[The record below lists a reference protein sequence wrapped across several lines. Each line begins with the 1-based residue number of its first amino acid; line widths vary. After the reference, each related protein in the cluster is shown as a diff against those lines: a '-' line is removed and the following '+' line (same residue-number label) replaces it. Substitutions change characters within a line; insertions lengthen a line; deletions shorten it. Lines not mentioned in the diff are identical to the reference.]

1 MPSDLSFRLT
11 VEDVFSIRGMGTV
24 VTGRVD
30 SGTLHVGDTVE
41 IVGQST
47 RQKTTVD
54 RIEMFRKQVDQAE
67 TGDMVGVFLQ
77 GIERG
82 QVQRGY
88 ILAGATPGFG

>member
-11 VEDVFSIRGMGTV
+11 VEDVFSIRGLGTV

-47 RQKTTVD
+47 RQKTTVA
-54 RIEMFRKQVDQAE
+54 RIEMFRKQVDQA
-67 TGDMVGVFLQ
+67 TVGDIVGVILQ
-77 GIERG
+77 GIERD
-82 QVQRGY
+82 QVQRGD
-88 ILAGATPGFG
+88 ILAGTAPGFG